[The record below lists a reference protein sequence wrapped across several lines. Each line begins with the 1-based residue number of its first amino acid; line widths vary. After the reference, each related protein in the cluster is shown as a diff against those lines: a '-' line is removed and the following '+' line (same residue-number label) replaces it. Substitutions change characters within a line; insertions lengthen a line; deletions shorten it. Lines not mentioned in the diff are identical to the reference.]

1 MKTVLIT
8 GSNGLLGQKLVACFM
23 KSPGWKVVATSFSND
38 KIAGKGYEF
47 ELMDITSKVEVDYI
61 FDRYQPSL
69 VINTAAMTQ
78 VDTCEE
84 QKEDCWKVNVE
95 AVEHLVAACNK
106 KDARLIHLSSDFVF
120 NGSVGKYKESDPVSA
135 VNYYGMSKMDAEKK
149 VMSLAKSWN
158 IVRTSLVYGVNP
170 DTARPN
176 ILLWLRY
183 ALSEKQQVKV
193 NNDQFRT
200 PTLVEDLAEGCRLLA
215 ESDRQGI
222 YHLAGED
229 YVSVLQVAQAVAGIF
244 ELDTSLIEPVP
255 SSQLNEQGKRP
266 LKAGL
271 DISKAWDDLGYRPH
285 SLADGI
291 RLVKAQLE
299 EPRFSLDL

>member
-23 KSPGWKVVATSFSND
+23 KNSGWKVVATSFSPD

-47 ELMDITSKVEVDYI
+47 ELLDITSKVEVDYI
-61 FDRYQPSL
+61 FDRYKPSL

-84 QKEDCWKVNVE
+84 HKEDCWKVNVD
-95 AVEHLVAACNK
+95 AVEQLVEACNK
-106 KDARLIHLSSDFVF
+106 LDARLIHLSSDFVF
-120 NGSVGKYKESDPVSA
+120 NGSAGKYKETDPVSA
-135 VNYYGMSKMDAEKK
+135 VNYYGISKVEAEKK
-149 VMSLAKSWN
+149 VMSRAKSWN

-183 ALSEKQQVKV
+183 ALREKQHVRV

-215 ESDRQGI
+215 EIDKQGN
-222 YHLAGED
+222 YHLAGGD
-229 YVSVLQVAQAVAGIF
+229 YLSVLQVAMAVAEVFG
-244 ELDTSLIEPVP
+244 LDSSLIESVP
-255 SSQLNEQGKRP
+255 SGELKEQGKRP
-266 LKAGL
+266 LKGGL
-271 DISKAWDDLGYRPH
+271 DISKAWDELGYRPH

-299 EPRFSLDL
+299 EPRFSMDL